1 MGMLDGKKG
10 IVTGG
15 GSGLGRANSLGLA
28 AQGAEIAVADLN
40 FETAQKTV
48 SDIEAAGGRG
58 IAIQADVSQGSDVQS
73 LVDKAVQAM
82 GRLDLLV
89 NCAGI
94 LPKTPLVDMSEE
106 EWRRV
111 MDINMTSMFFTCR
124 AAARQMIA
132 QGGGGKM
139 VNFASGRGVSGME
152 NASHYSA
159 SKGGII
165 AFTAAIGMELG
176 HHGINVN
183 AVCPGAADTPMMR
196 SATDEASVQFLAN
209 APYNRRLIK
218 PEDVVGSVLFL
229 LTDLSREYYGQ
240 TLFIKAT

>member
-40 FETAQKTV
+40 LETAQKTV

-73 LVDKAVQAM
+73 LVDRAVQAM

-94 LPKTPLVDMSEE
+94 LPKTPIVDMSEE

>member
-40 FETAQKTV
+40 LETAQKTV
-48 SDIEAAGGRG
+48 SDIDAAGGRS

-124 AAARQMIA
+124 AASRQMIA

-196 SATDEASVQFLAN
+196 SATDEASIQFLAN

>member
-28 AQGAEIAVADLN
+28 AQGAEIAVTDLSL
-40 FETAQKTV
+40 ETAQKTV

-58 IAIQADVSQGSDVQS
+58 IAIQADVSQENDVQS
-73 LVDKAVQAM
+73 LVDRAVQAL

-94 LPKTPLVDMSEE
+94 LPKTPLVDMPEE

-111 MDINMTSMFFTCR
+111 MDVNMTSMFFTCR

-196 SATDEASVQFLAN
+196 SATDEASVEFLAN

-229 LTDLSREYYGQ
+229 LSDLSREYYGQ

>member
-40 FETAQKTV
+40 LETAQKTV

-209 APYNRRLIK
+209 APYNRHLIK

>member
-28 AQGAEIAVADLN
+28 AQGAEIAVTDLSL
-40 FETAQKTV
+40 ETAQKTV

-58 IAIQADVSQGSDVQS
+58 IAIQADVSQGNDVQS
-73 LVDKAVQAM
+73 LVDRAVQAM

-94 LPKTPLVDMSEE
+94 LPKTPLVEMPEE
-106 EWRRV
+106 ECRRV
-111 MDINMTSMFFTCR
+111 MDVNMTSMFFTCR

-196 SATDEASVQFLAN
+196 SATRRNKRSVSRQRAIQPPPHQTGGESW
-209 APYNRRLIK
+209 AP
-218 PEDVVGSVLFL
+218 SSF
-229 LTDLSREYYGQ
+229 S
-240 TLFIKAT
+240 

>member
-1 MGMLDGKKG
+1 MGLLDGKKG

-28 AQGAEIAVADLN
+28 AEGAEIAVADLRL
-40 FETAQKTV
+40 ETAQKTA
-48 SDIEAAGGRG
+48 SDIVAAGGKAV
-58 IAIQADVSQGSDVQS
+58 AIQVDVSKGDEVQT
-73 LVDKAVQAM
+73 LVDKAAASL
-82 GRLDLLV
+82 GRVDLLV

-94 LPKTPLVDMSEE
+94 LPKTPLIDMSEE

-124 AAARQMIA
+124 AVARQMIA
-132 QGGGGKM
+132 QGSGGKM

-159 SKGGII
+159 SKGAII

-196 SATDEASVQFLAN
+196 SATDDASVEFLSN
-209 APYNRRLIK
+209 APYNRRLVK
-218 PEDVVGSVLFL
+218 PEDIVGSVLFL
-229 LTDLSREYYGQ
+229 LTDLSKEYYGQ
-240 TLFIKAT
+240 TLFMKAT

>member
-28 AQGAEIAVADLN
+28 AQGAEIAVTDLN
-40 FETAQKTV
+40 LETARKTV

-58 IAIQADVSQGSDVQS
+58 IAIQADVSQANDVQS
-73 LVDKAVQAM
+73 LVDRAVQAL

-111 MDINMTSMFFTCR
+111 MDVNMTSMFLTCR
-124 AAARQMIA
+124 AAARRMIA
-132 QGGGGKM
+132 QGAGGKM

-183 AVCPGAADTPMMR
+183 AICPGAADTPMMR
-196 SATDEASVQFLAN
+196 SATDEASVEFLAN
-209 APYNRRLIK
+209 APYNRRLIN

>member
-10 IVTGG
+10 VVTGG

-40 FETAQKTV
+40 LETAQKTV

-73 LVDKAVQAM
+73 LVDRAVQAM

-139 VNFASGRGVSGME
+139 VNFASGRGRQRHGERFPLLRVQGG
-152 NASHYSA
+152 NHRLHGGHWDGAWASW
-159 SKGGII
+159 
-165 AFTAAIGMELG
+165 
-176 HHGINVN
+176 
-183 AVCPGAADTPMMR
+183 DQR
-196 SATDEASVQFLAN
+196 Q
-209 APYNRRLIK
+209 RRL
-218 PEDVVGSVLFL
+218 
-229 LTDLSREYYGQ
+229 SRRR
-240 TLFIKAT
+240 

>member
-1 MGMLDGKKG
+1 MGLLDGKKG

-28 AQGAEIAVADLN
+28 AEGAEIAVADLSL
-40 FETAQKTV
+40 ETAQKTV
-48 SDIEAAGGRG
+48 KAIEAAGGKG
-58 IAIQADVSQGSDVQS
+58 LAIQVDVSKGNEVQT
-73 LVDKAVQAM
+73 LVDKATQAL
-82 GRLDLLV
+82 GRIDLLV

-94 LPKTPLVDMSEE
+94 LPKTPLVDMPEE

-111 MDINMTSMFFTCR
+111 MDVNMTSMFFTCR
-124 AAARQMIA
+124 AVARQMIA
-132 QGGGGKM
+132 QGSGGKI

-159 SKGGII
+159 SKGAII
-165 AFTAAIGMELG
+165 AFTAAIGTELG
-176 HHGINVN
+176 PRSINVN

-196 SATDEASVQFLAN
+196 AATDEVSVQFLAN

-229 LTDLSREYYGQ
+229 LTDLSKEYYGQ
-240 TLFIKAT
+240 TLFIKAP

>member
-40 FETAQKTV
+40 LETAQKTV
-48 SDIEAAGGRG
+48 RDVEAAGGRG

-82 GRLDLLV
+82 GSLDLLV